1 MYYIKKWNKNSL
13 IFFLKEVLLW
23 IGNYWLK
30 NMLIDFKIYFIF
42 IILFEVNFII
52 ILIVKKWNFFF
63 CIFGDIVYV
72 ICIFLKDLDIM
83 VINMFSNIIIVVML

>member
-1 MYYIKKWNKNSL
+1 MYYIKKWNNNSL
-13 IFFLKEVLLW
+13 IFFLKEVLLL

-63 CIFGDIVYV
+63 CIFGDRVYV

>member
-13 IFFLKEVLLW
+13 IFFLKEVLLL

-52 ILIVKKWNFFF
+52 ILIVKIEIFFF
-63 CIFGDIVYV
+63 V
-72 ICIFLKDLDIM
+72 FLEIE
-83 VINMFSNIIIVVML
+83 FMLFVFFWRI